1 MKITVQDIEQVVGF
15 EISDSC
21 KELINKFDLNYRE
34 LTKQE
39 RDDVILSIIN
49 VLNDDI
55 EYVGKHRLEKWE
67 KGWYEN
73 LELLKKEKNASSLIP
88 KYFNKYDVARWKG
101 DLIKCETEYFDYK
114 LHIILVDAILHKYVG
129 KNYSNLY
136 EFGCGP
142 AYHLLRFGQFN

>member
-15 EISDSC
+15 EVSNSC
-21 KELINKFDLNYRE
+21 KELINKFDLTYRE

-39 RDDVILSIIN
+39 RDNVILNIIN

-88 KYFNKYDVARWKG
+88 KYFNKYDVG
-101 DLIKCETEYFDYK
+101 F
-114 LHIILVDAILHKYVG
+114 
-129 KNYSNLY
+129 
-136 EFGCGP
+136 
-142 AYHLLRFGQFN
+142 